1 MYFHKGTSKGRQTP
15 HNSSPNLSLYPS
27 NHQVHHKADFII
39 RRQCPPLFYL
49 MPFFKTSTATC
60 GGCMLRY
67 ENRMSPHR
75 SLFSVIFRIRRCQT
89 GCDEIRSLGSDG
101 VDALVTDVWR
111 SLSVNLNRD
120 LNFESLSAASAALTF
135 LVMGF

>member
-49 MPFFKTSTATC
+49 MPFSQAPTPTC
-60 GGCMLRY
+60 GVCMLCA

-75 SLFSVIFRIRRCQT
+75 SLLSVIFRIKRCQADY
-89 GCDEIRSLGSDG
+89 DEIRSMESNGADFFIIDVLA
-101 VDALVTDVWR
+101 VLVR
-111 SLSVNLNRD
+111 Q
-120 LNFESLSAASAALTF
+120 FESGSK
-135 LVMGF
+135 